1 MIMDSYTITVV
12 NQPARARCSPRRAAE
27 LIGRPRLRSPPSTS
41 NPTLVGR
48 PGLAMKP
55 EKRMGYEISL

>member
-48 PGLAMKP
+48 PGDLPMKP
-55 EKRMGYEISL
+55 EKEWI

>member
-12 NQPARARCSPRRAAE
+12 NQPTGLGVHRSAAE

-48 PGLAMKP
+48 PGDLAMKP